1 MPTIKFDD
9 DIIHTYNSFKK
20 IQKLENY
27 NEITYLNC
35 CWNNLSNLP
44 PELPNSLTEL
54 WCNDNTLYNLPE
66 LPDSLTF
73 LYCSNN
79 NLSSLSELPHS
90 LTHLYVY
97 NNNLS
102 SLPEL
107 PQSLTYLYC
116 DNNILS
122 DLPELPN
129 SLIFLYC
136 NNNCLSDLPELPN
149 SLNHI
154 KYHNNPIY
162 THIEHCFNGDIEK
175 YFEFN
180 EKMKKLFIN
189 KIENWFLDCKYNP
202 KYTYCRKRLMKEYKE
217 LYG

>member
-122 DLPELPN
+122 DLPELPK
-129 SLIFLYC
+129 SLIFSSNKHNNKLYDD
-136 NNNCLSDLPELPN
+136 NFWWWNMWFKTEDELYSLIDSDERELP
-149 SLNHI
+149 
-154 KYHNNPIY
+154 
-162 THIEHCFNGDIEK
+162 
-175 YFEFN
+175 
-180 EKMKKLFIN
+180 KLPDQLRW
-189 KIENWFLDCKYNP
+189 KC
-202 KYTYCRKRLMKEYKE
+202 
-217 LYG
+217 